1 MIIIIAV
8 LITVAILAQATME
21 GLTNVVTFND
31 GATFEYGGMPMEV
44 QVNPNENNINMDVGT
59 GISICVDAVPEP
71 VINAFAS
78 NDIIEYVN
86 LDELDN
92 HSRVMIPLIRWFSTE
107 ENVRDEEV
115 FEHILS
121 DALNVLKMN
130 IMDFLE
136 SI

>member
-31 GATFEYGGMPMEV
+31 GATFEYGGMLMEV

-59 GISICVDAVPEP
+59 RISICVDEVPVP
-71 VINAFAS
+71 VIDAFAS